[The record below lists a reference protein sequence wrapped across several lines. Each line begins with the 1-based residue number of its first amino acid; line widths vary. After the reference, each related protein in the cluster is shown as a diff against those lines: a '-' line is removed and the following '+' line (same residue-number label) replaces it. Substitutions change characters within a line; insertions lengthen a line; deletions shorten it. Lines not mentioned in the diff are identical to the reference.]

1 MYGQYNLRVN
11 YGTIILTGENLAQET
26 HCSRK
31 VCEAKYSTYV
41 VRMIVRY
48 YGLQKL
54 QEQTKRLFLADSSN
68 PVQRTGTYSGAFSSR
83 RLVGG
88 ISRDSRDIT
97 TQITTN
103 HDRLEN
109 SLNIPAN
116 DNLLVFYMDRKVF
129 KKAFDRLYIRN
140 V

>member
-1 MYGQYNLRVN
+1 MPL
-11 YGTIILTGENLAQET
+11 
-26 HCSRK
+26 
-31 VCEAKYSTYV
+31 
-41 VRMIVRY
+41 
-48 YGLQKL
+48 
-54 QEQTKRLFLADSSN
+54 
-68 PVQRTGTYSGAFSSR
+68 
-83 RLVGG
+83 GG